1 MAKTYRRRHRRANRT
16 RRGGVKHSKDSSPR
30 AAASAAPRAAASA
43 SAAAAARALAPAAPA
58 TASAASAASPP
69 AATHADLAAI
79 FKRVNAIA
87 AKATPPK
94 KTISKKPTKTS
105 AQTHFE
111 KVLSGKATHSKGKSA
126 FRHDS
131 GQRDSHI
138 GQSFVY
144 GK

>member
-1 MAKTYRRRHRRANRT
+1 MAKTHHRRRHRRANRS
-16 RRGGVKHSKDSSPR
+16 RRGGMMKASSSG
-30 AAASAAPRAAASA
+30 ASAA
-43 SAAAAARALAPAAPA
+43 
-58 TASAASAASPP
+58 AASAASPRARP
-69 AATHADLAAI
+69 PPVTDEDLQAI

-111 KVLSGKATHSKGKSA
+111 KVLAGKAKHSTRKSP

-131 GQRDSHI
+131 GISDGYAAYQR
-138 GQSFVY
+138 GYKLF
-144 GK
+144 

>member
-16 RRGGVKHSKDSSPR
+16 RRGGGKHSKGSSPR
-30 AAASAAPRAAASA
+30 AASAASAA
-43 SAAAAARALAPAAPA
+43 SAAAAALALAPAAA
-58 TASAASAASPP
+58 AASPRASPP

-111 KVLSGKATHSKGKSA
+111 KVLAGKATHSKGKSA

-131 GQRDSHI
+131 GQSDSRI

>member
-16 RRGGVKHSKDSSPR
+16 RRGGGKHSKGSSPR
-30 AAASAAPRAAASA
+30 AASAPPAASAA
-43 SAAAAARALAPAAPA
+43 SAATAALALAPPAA
-58 TASAASAASPP
+58 ASAASAASPP

-111 KVLSGKATHSKGKSA
+111 KVLAGKATHSTSKSP
-126 FRHDS
+126 FRHQS
-131 GQRDSHI
+131 GTSDSHAAHQR
-138 GQSFVY
+138 GY
-144 GK
+144 

>member
-16 RRGGVKHSKDSSPR
+16 RRGGVKHSASH
-30 AAASAAPRAAASA
+30 AASAASAASA
-43 SAAAAARALAPAAPA
+43 PPAASAASAALALAPAA
-58 TASAASAASPP
+58 SAASPRASPP

-87 AKATPPK
+87 AQATPPK
-94 KTISKKPTKTS
+94 KTISKKPTKTY

-111 KVLSGKATHSKGKSA
+111 KVLAGKATHSKGKSA

-131 GQRDSHI
+131 GVSDSRL
-138 GQSFVY
+138 GQAFVHN

>member
-1 MAKTYRRRHRRANRT
+1 MAKTHHRRRHRRANRT

-30 AAASAAPRAAASA
+30 AASAPPAASA
-43 SAAAAARALAPAAPA
+43 SAAAAALALAPAAPA

-111 KVLSGKATHSKGKSA
+111 KVLAGKATHSKGKSA